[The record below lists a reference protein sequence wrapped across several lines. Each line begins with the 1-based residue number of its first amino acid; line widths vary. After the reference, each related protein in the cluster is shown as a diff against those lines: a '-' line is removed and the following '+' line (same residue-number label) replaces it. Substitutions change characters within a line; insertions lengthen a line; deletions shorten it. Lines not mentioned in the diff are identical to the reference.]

1 MRYALQL
8 YSVVEA
14 MEKDFRET
22 VRHTARIGYDGVEFA
37 GFYGLPP
44 EEVKALLTESAL
56 TAARTSLGTHLQR
69 RWHTIRHW
77 AVSIS
82 FCPIMGSV
90 PRRIWT
96 G

>member
-44 EEVKALLTESAL
+44 EEVKAL
-56 TAARTSLGTHLQR
+56 
-69 RWHTIRHW
+69 
-77 AVSIS
+77 
-82 FCPIMGSV
+82 
-90 PRRIWT
+90 
-96 G
+96 